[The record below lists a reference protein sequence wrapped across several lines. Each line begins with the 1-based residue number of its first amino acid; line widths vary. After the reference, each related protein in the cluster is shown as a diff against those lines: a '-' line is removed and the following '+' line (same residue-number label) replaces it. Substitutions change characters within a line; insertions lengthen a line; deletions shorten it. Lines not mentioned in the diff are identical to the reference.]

1 MRISTAWR
9 YEQGV
14 AQMMRQQEK
23 IATTQNQLS
32 SNQKWKTAAD
42 DPAGWAQAQSYD
54 QLVAQTR
61 QYTSNAQAAQQ
72 RLQLSEHTLAS
83 AVGLLQHV
91 RELVVQANTATQPA
105 DARQPTAAPLRGEIG
120 NRSCKKRAGQY
131 GEN

>member
-72 RLQLSEHTLAS
+72 RLQLSEDTIAS
-83 AVGLLQHV
+83 GVGLLQMQNKI
-91 RELVVQANTATQPA
+91 RLTNPDRKSVV
-105 DARQPTAAPLRGEIG
+105 
-120 NRSCKKRAGQY
+120 
-131 GEN
+131 

>member
-23 IATTQNQLS
+23 IATTQNQRS

-54 QLVAQTR
+54 QRVAQTR
-61 QYTSNAQAAQQ
+61 QYTSNAQAEPQ
-72 RLQLSEHTLAS
+72 RPQMRADPTTTDPGPPPPVPNQETKRHH
-83 AVGLLQHV
+83 GP
-91 RELVVQANTATQPA
+91 QA
-105 DARQPTAAPLRGEIG
+105 AA
-120 NRSCKKRAGQY
+120 
-131 GEN
+131 

>member
-72 RLQLSEHTLAS
+72 RLQLSEDRSEEHTSELQS
-83 AVGLLQHV
+83 LMRISYAVFCLK
-91 RELVVQANTATQPA
+91 
-105 DARQPTAAPLRGEIG
+105 
-120 NRSCKKRAGQY
+120 KKRKTTSSKLKHIVQY
-131 GEN
+131 KKHT

>member
-1 MRISTAWR
+1 
-9 YEQGV
+9 
-14 AQMMRQQEK
+14 MMRQQEK

-72 RLQLSEHTLAS
+72 RLQLSEDTIAS
-83 AVGLLQHV
+83 GVGLLQPV
-91 RELVVQANTATQPA
+91 RELVVQANTATQSA
-105 DARQPTAAPLRGEIG
+105 DTRKTIADQLTPEAHTSEL
-120 NRSCKKRAGQY
+120 Q
-131 GEN
+131 